1 MLQVQLLQID
11 KEHLLGEQESPKL
24 KKKVSEEPP
33 IDADFDFVNFPNL
46 SVDEQLASIP
56 KQFLQDIEFEKHT
69 HAPSHHTCVVVKHP
83 DNHSGSWACDKV
95 QGASYCLSGIT
106 GFYQSKGIAGW
117 RCA

>member
-46 SVDEQLASIP
+46 SVDE
-56 KQFLQDIEFEKHT
+56 
-69 HAPSHHTCVVVKHP
+69 
-83 DNHSGSWACDKV
+83 
-95 QGASYCLSGIT
+95 
-106 GFYQSKGIAGW
+106 
-117 RCA
+117 